1 MSHKSLIT
9 CFKKIVGSRYL
20 LTSERAT
27 APFRKGF
34 REGQGPAL
42 AVVKP
47 STLWQQWQ
55 LLEACTKANV
65 IVIMQAANTGLTG
78 GSTPTEGCDRNTVII
93 NTTRINDI
101 QVLAPQQQIVAFSGA
116 SLFSLEK
123 ALSPYGRVPHSVIG
137 SSCIGASIVGGICN
151 NSGGALVERGPAYT
165 ELALYAQVNK
175 DGTLH
180 LINNL
185 DIELGDTPE
194 EILTNLQN
202 QTYSLADIKTTDK
215 LASDRDYADWVRK
228 TTDDTPA
235 RFNADP
241 RRLHQASGC
250 AGKLAVFAVRVDT
263 FLKNDQEHTFYLGT
277 NSTQALQEVR
287 KTLLEQAT
295 SLPVYAEYLH
305 RDIFELADDY
315 GRDTVLLIKFMGTDW
330 LPKFFNIKRQL
341 DSICQRI
348 SFLNEGFIDKVVYK
362 IAKIFP
368 SQTPDKLHQWNKKY
382 EHQLI
387 LTVKGSAKE
396 ETESLL
402 DNIKHRHDLNY
413 FLCNEADAK
422 SAYLLRFAAAGAAVQ
437 YASINHQEVESIV
450 ALDIA
455 LKRNDLDWFE
465 TLPEYLSQKLVNKLY
480 YGHFLCH
487 VFHQDYLVRRG
498 EDAVAIQEAL
508 LALLEKRGAEYPA
521 EHNVGRHYQAKPA
534 LASNYRKL
542 DPTNTLN
549 AGIGGMSKQRNYEE
563 T

>member
-1 MSHKSLIT
+1 MT
-9 CFKKIVGSRYL
+9 CFKKIAGSRHV

-55 LLEACTKANV
+55 LLEACINANV
-65 IVIMQAANTGLTG
+65 IVIMQAANTSLTG

-101 QVLAPQQQIVAFSGA
+101 QVLVPQQQIVAFPGA

-123 ALSPYGRVPHSVIG
+123 ALAPYGRVPHSVIG

-175 DGTLH
+175 DGSLS

-287 KTLLEQAT
+287 KNLLEQAT

-305 RDIFELADDY
+305 RNIFELADNY
-315 GRDTVLLIKFMGTDW
+315 GRDTVLLIKFLGTDW

-348 SFLNEGFIDKVVYK
+348 PFLNEGFIDKVVYK

-402 DNIKHRHDLNY
+402 DAIKHRHDVNY

-465 TLPEYLSQKLVNKLY
+465 TLPEQLSRKLVNKLY

-487 VFHQDYLVRRG
+487 VFHQDYLVRKG
-498 EDAVAIQEAL
+498 EDAAAIKEAL

-521 EHNVGRHYQAKPA
+521 EHNVGHHYQAKPA
-534 LASNYRKL
+534 LAGNYRKL

-549 AGIGGMSKQRNYEE
+549 AGIGGLSKQRNYEE